1 MFHPRPLL
9 ELSSLRCVFPRAR
22 PAAAKQP
29 LRARELAA
37 STLWSLNPTLQQG
50 ACLGRD
56 LSKGGIFLMS
66 HVFQWDLFGAG
77 TKLILLKSMQGQKI
91 IPSPAQFGMGAQP
104 R

>member
-1 MFHPRPLL
+1 M
-9 ELSSLRCVFPRAR
+9 
-22 PAAAKQP
+22 
-29 LRARELAA
+29 LAV

-50 ACLGRD
+50 TCLGRD

-66 HVFQWDLFGAG
+66 HVFQWDLFGGG